1 MPNQRALLAAAIMI
15 RLVQNLLVVAAS
27 SLLVIG
33 SIDLSARAVILSL
46 AMGVAAYSMHLRLAA
61 FWWIVC
67 GLLVISFGTSI
78 REFFRAAHAP
88 MLFMCSMLS
97 TLTIVLIA
105 SWWWRQRDHF
115 DRRRSLTKG

>member
-1 MPNQRALLAAAIMI
+1 MI
-15 RLVQNLLVVAAS
+15 RLVQNLLLVAAT

-33 SIDLSARAVILSL
+33 CIDLSARPLIASL
-46 AMGVAAYSMHLRLAA
+46 VMGAAAYSMHRRLAA

-88 MLFMCSMLS
+88 MLFMCSTVS
-97 TLTIVLIA
+97 TLTIALIA

-115 DRRRSLTKG
+115 DRRRSLTRG